1 MEKYD
6 KDHSNTLDVHE
17 ISNFMNDAVKQMKL
31 KKQMTQ
37 EEIKKLICKYDQNGD
52 QKLSKTELLEIL
64 KRVEKAVWFHLHQ
77 SCLIHYTL
85 WINSLVLVQLMFVL
99 AMKLGS
105 KLKSDK

>member
-37 EEIKKLICKYDQNGD
+37 E
-52 QKLSKTELLEIL
+52 
-64 KRVEKAVWFHLHQ
+64 
-77 SCLIHYTL
+77 
-85 WINSLVLVQLMFVL
+85 
-99 AMKLGS
+99 
-105 KLKSDK
+105 